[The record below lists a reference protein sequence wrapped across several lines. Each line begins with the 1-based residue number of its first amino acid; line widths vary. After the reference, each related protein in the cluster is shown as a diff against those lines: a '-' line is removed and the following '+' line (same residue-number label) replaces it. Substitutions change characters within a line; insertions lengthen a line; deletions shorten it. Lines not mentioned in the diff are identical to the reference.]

1 MSARPTTTPG
11 GVAWG
16 RFVAVATPA
25 ALAALLMIPAILF
38 GWITLTISS
47 AEPIG
52 VSTSAGTADD
62 LTVVAGSS
70 GNVVSLA
77 PAGVDGVAPMLELSD
92 THLEDLCL
100 APRLRAPLVGDLISL
115 RVTSSHPVDIGRIT
129 LASSSARTGH
139 LSLPPTTLGYR
150 SASDVAGAP
159 HQRALTLDTG
169 TGREPAALEDA
180 ELAVYGLVLEDGIS
194 LSSIGFGA
202 SRGELPC

>member
-1 MSARPTTTPG
+1 MSAHPSTTPG

-16 RFVAVATPA
+16 RFVAVAAPA
-25 ALAALLMIPAILF
+25 TLVALLMVPAILL

-52 VSTSAGTADD
+52 VSTTAGTAGD

-100 APRLRAPLVGDLISL
+100 APRLRAPLLGDLISL
-115 RVTSSHPVDIGRIT
+115 RVTSSRPVDIGRIT
-129 LASSSARTGH
+129 LASSSARSGN

-150 SASDVAGAP
+150 TAPDVAGAP
-159 HQRALTLDTG
+159 DRRALTLDTG
-169 TGREPAALEDA
+169 NGPEPAALEDA
-180 ELAVYGLVLEDGIS
+180 DLSVYGLVLEDGIS

-202 SRGELPC
+202 SRGDLPC